1 MILKGTI
8 GGSKYQKAPWM
19 ATYSDY
25 NYHYIITIFSSRSWG
40 DCFLVGGLEHV
51 LFVPSYWEFCHP
63 NWLNWPIF
71 FRGVGQPPTSI
82 IYIYIYI
89 YTSHFHQYNYGK
101 SPFFMGK
108 SPFLMGKKVFFS
120 NAQPLGHCV
129 AMTWPWPDGFDWP
142 GQSAGGLRK
151 FPEDHRGSPQGGYF
165 MGYFMGYVR
174 IIFIHIYIYVYIY
187 ICIYIYT
194 YDMYIYIYM
203 YCYILYDPRNF
214 NLRWLW

>member
-82 IYIYIYI
+82 IYIYIY
-89 YTSHFHQYNYGK
+89 TSHFHQYNYGK

-108 SPFLMGKKVFFS
+108 SPFLMGKKVFFPTH
-120 NAQPLGHCV
+120 NHWGIA
-129 AMTWPWPDGFDWP
+129 WPWPDHDLMASI
-142 GQSAGGLRK
+142 GQASLQAVSGSFPKITEAARK
-151 FPEDHRGSPQGGYF
+151 GDTLWDTSW
-165 MGYFMGYVR
+165 
-174 IIFIHIYIYVYIY
+174 
-187 ICIYIYT
+187 
-194 YDMYIYIYM
+194 DM
-203 YCYILYDPRNF
+203 CV
-214 NLRWLW
+214 